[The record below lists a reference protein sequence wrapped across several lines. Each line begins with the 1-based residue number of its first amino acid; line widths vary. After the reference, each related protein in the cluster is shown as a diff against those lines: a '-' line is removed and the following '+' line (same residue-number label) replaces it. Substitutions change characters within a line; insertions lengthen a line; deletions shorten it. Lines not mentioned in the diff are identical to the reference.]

1 MEKEKGKEK
10 QPTLKL
16 ELMLGGLFSKNN
28 NTEHCLAMVV
38 QEEQLYAM
46 LHFIT
51 LTSSYNNYYTGVI
64 LEEFKKSESDELK
77 QQKKL

>member
-38 QEEQLYAM
+38 
-46 LHFIT
+46 
-51 LTSSYNNYYTGVI
+51 
-64 LEEFKKSESDELK
+64 
-77 QQKKL
+77 